1 MSLSICHSFRVW
13 HEQHEGPGGV
23 MVWEIFSW
31 HALGPLLKVKNHL
44 NDTAYLSIVAGDV
57 HPFLITSVST
67 SVTHSATKLKSCQTG
82 VLEIHCTQIASIFT
96 SPLTNLQQL
105 CYASHVTT
113 DQSLKM
119 VSSTLLNLCHEEL
132 SEFRGK
138 GGPIWCT

>member
-1 MSLSICHSFRVW
+1 MMHALMSVSICHSFMVGMNNMRAL
-13 HEQHEGPGGV
+13 PAAGGA

-31 HALGPLLKVKNHL
+31 HALGPLLNVKNHL

-67 SVTHSATKLKSCQTG
+67 SITHSATKLKSSQTG
-82 VLEIHCTQIASIFT
+82 VLKIHCTQIASIFT

-113 DQSLKM
+113 DQSL
-119 VSSTLLNLCHEEL
+119 
-132 SEFRGK
+132 
-138 GGPIWCT
+138 